1 MFFAESRREVAMSL
15 NDEPLSDEQMGRVA
29 LVRMEAHLD
38 QFATSV
44 ERLRTLAEQLQAEA
58 EALRNFAQT
67 LYDAASAL
75 PRAHNDP
82 TSAHDNE

>member
-1 MFFAESRREVAMSL
+1 MDEVAMLL
-15 NDEPLSDEQMGRVA
+15 NDEPQSDEQMNRIA

-44 ERLRTLAEQLQAEA
+44 ERLGTLAEQLKAEA

-67 LYDAASAL
+67 LYDAVSAL

-82 TSAHDNE
+82 SAPNTRE

>member
-1 MFFAESRREVAMSL
+1 MSL
-15 NDEPLSDEQMGRVA
+15 NNEPLSDEQMNRIA

-44 ERLRTLAEQLQAEA
+44 ERLGTLAVQLQAEA

-67 LYDAASAL
+67 LYDAVSAL
-75 PRAHNDP
+75 PRAHDDSASP
-82 TSAHDNE
+82 TSK

>member
-1 MFFAESRREVAMSL
+1 MSL
-15 NDEPLSDEQMGRVA
+15 DNESLSEDQMRRVA
-29 LVRMEAHLD
+29 LVRMESHLD

-67 LYDAASAL
+67 LYEAASAL
-75 PRAHNDP
+75 PRATDDLSSTDGNGK
-82 TSAHDNE
+82 